1 MDAEIEKQQKEQA
14 QTRKSLV
21 GTGDRSDRIRTYN
34 YPQNRMSDHRINL
47 TLYRLNEI
55 MNGGLLDEVVEP
67 LIADHQAKIVEA
79 AGL

>member
-1 MDAEIEKQQKEQA
+1 
-14 QTRKSLV
+14 
-21 GTGDRSDRIRTYN
+21 
-34 YPQNRMSDHRINL
+34 MSDHRINL

-55 MNGGLLDEVVEP
+55 MSGGLLDEVVEP